1 VLPLHGRNAKL
12 TKPAFTEIGAKPL
25 PLETNSCWSCGSMR
39 AAHFCESCGKVQP
52 PAPVDYF
59 SFFGLPAK
67 LTIDVPALEKEFY
80 QLSRKLHPD
89 LNARSGSQEQQ
100 WSLEQ
105 SSLLNDAYRTLRD
118 PIKRT
123 QYLLKLEGVEL
134 EEQSKSATEQAR
146 AIGRVK
152 KQIVPPDLLEEVF
165 ELNMQLEELKM
176 NKQMEEDDAAL
187 TAEIAKHKIALEEK
201 YESLLQELQWHWK
214 EWDGLMERNPG
225 ADSAERKEIIGKMVD
240 VLNRRNYIR
249 NLVRDVNTAL
259 ES

>member
-1 VLPLHGRNAKL
+1 M
-12 TKPAFTEIGAKPL
+12 TKPAFTEIAAKPL

-80 QLSRKLHPD
+80 HLSRKLHPD
-89 LNARSGSQEQQ
+89 LSARAGSQEQE

-123 QYLLKLEGVEL
+123 QYLLRLEGVEL
-134 EEQSKSATEQAR
+134 EEQSKSATEHAR
-146 AIGRVK
+146 ATGGVK

-176 NKQMEEDDAAL
+176 NKQVQEDDASL
-187 TAEIAKHKIALEEK
+187 TAEIARHKVALEEK
-201 YESLLQELQWHWK
+201 YESLLQELQSYWT
-214 EWDGLMERNPG
+214 EWDALMERNPR
-225 ADSAERKEIIGKMVD
+225 AESAERKQITGKMVD